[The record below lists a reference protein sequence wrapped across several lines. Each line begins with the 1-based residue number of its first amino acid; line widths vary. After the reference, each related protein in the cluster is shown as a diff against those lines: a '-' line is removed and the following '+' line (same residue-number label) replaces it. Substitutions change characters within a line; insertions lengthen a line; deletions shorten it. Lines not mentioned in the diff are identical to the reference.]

1 MSMSKQ
7 ELFQAF
13 REVASLEFA
22 EVPRDNSQIQHIFST
37 DFEDRMNALIKQMS
51 EESEKLPKDSSE
63 VDSH

>member
-22 EVPRDNSQIQHIFST
+22 EVPRDSSQIQYIFST
-37 DFEDRMNALIKQMS
+37 DLENRMNALIKQMS
-51 EESEKLPKDSSE
+51 AESEKLPKDASKI
-63 VDSH
+63 DSH

>member
-22 EVPRDNSQIQHIFST
+22 EVPHDNSQIKHSLSKN
-37 DFEDRMNALIKQMS
+37 FEERMNALIKQMS
-51 EESEKLPKDSSE
+51 EKSKSPPIDSSE
-63 VDSH
+63 ADPY

>member
-22 EVPRDNSQIQHIFST
+22 DVPRDNSQIKHSLSKN
-37 DFEDRMNALIKQMS
+37 FEERMNALIKQMS

-63 VDSH
+63 IDSH

>member
-7 ELFQAF
+7 ELSQAF

-22 EVPRDNSQIQHIFST
+22 EVPCDNSQIKHSLPKN
-37 DFEDRMNALIKQMS
+37 FEERMNALIKQMS

-63 VDSH
+63 IDSH